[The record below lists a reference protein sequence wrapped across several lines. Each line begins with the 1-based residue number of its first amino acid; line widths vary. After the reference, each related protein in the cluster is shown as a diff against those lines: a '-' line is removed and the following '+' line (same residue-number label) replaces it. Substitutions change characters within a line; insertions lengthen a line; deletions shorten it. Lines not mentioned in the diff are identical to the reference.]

1 MTDPAS
7 DSPMRT
13 EAPEEEAT
21 SGTLRINEIFH
32 SIQGE
37 STRAG
42 EPCIFIR
49 LAGCHLRCSW
59 CDTEYAFR
67 EGTRRRIDAIL
78 EEVLRIDC
86 PLVELTGGEPL
97 LQKSVHDLERRLLDA
112 GRQVLIETSGAC
124 DIGLCDPRTV
134 VIMDLKGPSSG
145 EGHRNLESNLEA
157 LRPHHEV
164 KFVIGDRADYEWA
177 RDMMRS
183 ERLATRTAAVLFSPV
198 FPQAKGLEIAGA
210 PGVDPRL
217 LAEWILEDSLP
228 VRMQLQL
235 HKFIWEPTARGV

>member
-1 MTDPAS
+1 MSGSAP
-7 DSPMRT
+7 DSPIQATVSDR
-13 EAPEEEAT
+13 EAGPD
-21 SGTLRINEIFH
+21 TLRINEIFH

-42 EPCIFIR
+42 EPCVFVR
-49 LAGCHLRCSW
+49 LAGCHLRCAW

-67 EGTRRRIDAIL
+67 EGTKRTIDDVL
-78 EEVLRIDC
+78 EEVLAIDC

-97 LQKSVHDLERRLLDA
+97 LQRAVHVLERRLLEA

-124 DIGLCDPRTV
+124 DISPCDPRTV

-145 EGHRNLESNLEA
+145 EGHRNVDDNLEA
-157 LRPHHEV
+157 LRSHHEV

-177 RDMMRS
+177 RDTLVR
-183 ERLATRTAAVLFSPV
+183 EKLADRTTAVLFSPV
-198 FPQAKGLEIAGA
+198 FPQASGLEIAGS
-210 PGVDPRL
+210 PGIEPRL
-217 LAEWILEDSLP
+217 LAEWILEDALP

-235 HKFIWEPTARGV
+235 HKFIWEPTTRGV